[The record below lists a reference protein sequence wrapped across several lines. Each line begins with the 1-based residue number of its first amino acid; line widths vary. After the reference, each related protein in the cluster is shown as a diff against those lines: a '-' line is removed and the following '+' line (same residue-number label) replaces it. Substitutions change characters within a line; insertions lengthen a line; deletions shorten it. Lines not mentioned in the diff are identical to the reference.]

1 MDGPQRSG
9 RWLRAAVVALAL
21 LGLGA
26 FVVAEW
32 DQVVDA
38 VDLLA
43 HADWAWIAIGSA
55 TSIVSIVL
63 FAGVRSVLLAAGGA
77 HLPLG
82 RATTASFA
90 SGAIAATLPAGGA
103 LATGYM
109 VQRYREAGADGG
121 LAGWTTIA
129 TGVVAPAVL
138 VFMTLAGYALA
149 GEDPRRALLPG
160 AIALALLAAF
170 FVVTR
175 NPWVL
180 RRPAEWCVRAW
191 LALRRLVTPRSVV
204 QKQRDPS
211 GSAQQNERA
220 GEARAAADRFV
231 ESFGAV
237 RAGPW
242 RWSAAWALQV
252 VSWIG
257 EFVALVA
264 AVAAMG
270 GEVPSDASTWGS
282 LLAIYGTSQLA
293 GAVPIIPGG
302 AGQVEAALV
311 VGLTATG
318 TDASTALAASVAFRL
333 MSHWLV
339 VPIGWVCVVLL
350 RRKGVDIPR
359 ASDADP
365 DTSGPFGP
373 DPIERLEPGG

>member
-9 RWLRAAVVALAL
+9 RWLRAAVVVLALA
-21 LGLGA
+21 GLA
-26 FVVAEW
+26 VFVVAEW

-38 VDLLA
+38 AELLT
-43 HADWAWIAIGSA
+43 HADWTWIAIGSV

-63 FAGVRSVLLAAGGA
+63 FAGVRSVLLGAGGA

-138 VFMTLAGYALA
+138 VFMTLAGYAVA
-149 GEDPRRALLPG
+149 GEDPSRALLPG
-160 AIALALLAAF
+160 AVALVLLGAF
-170 FVVTR
+170 FAITR

-191 LALRRLVTPRSVV
+191 LALRRLVT
-204 QKQRDPS
+204 
-211 GSAQQNERA
+211 
-220 GEARAAADRFV
+220 ARATTSGGDAHEDAGGAAADLADRFV
-231 ESFGAV
+231 DSFGAV
-237 RAGPW
+237 RAGPG
-242 RWSAAWALQV
+242 RWTAAWVLQV
-252 VSWIG
+252 LSWIG

-270 GEVPSDASTWGS
+270 GGTPTDLSAWGS
-282 LLAIYGTSQLA
+282 ILAIYGTSQLA
-293 GAVPIIPGG
+293 GAIPIIPGG

-339 VPIGWVCVVLL
+339 VPIGWVCVALL
-350 RRKGVDIPR
+350 RRKGIDIPR
-359 ASDADP
+359 DDADSP
-365 DTSGPFGP
+365 VAGGYGP
-373 DPIERLEPGG
+373 DPVERLEPGG